1 MPISTAQLGTDAAQE
16 LIQGRLARRIGNV
29 MSMSEPY
36 GLRGTTDFPKQP
48 EESYERYDFDAHP
61 GILEEL
67 EVIERDQQGDWSTRE
82 LGWADSKLGGH
93 RILWAQP
100 ADVDANGIDDL
111 IFCASSVDTDQW
123 YKQLGTEKGSSFE
136 PEETDAFLAGTL
148 RVAIADDQG
157 NLSLADS
164 AQQMGNAK
172 PWGCAY
178 DDYRYTA
185 DVAGDGRTQLLLVR
199 GRVMRAESST
209 RPSAPTPTPPM
220 ALAPTAGLIA
230 TPSFPSISSC
240 ACARALATRSFPICR
255 WSAGDLA
262 KAPQGSRFQRRRDR
276 GLRLR
281 RVDRSRALNWAHLDN
296 GFSESDPESLESS
309 GIHIYFGT
317 GNGYASGYW
326 AEDKYEHPWE
336 FALEFLSSQVA
347 DVNGDGRADLVE
359 FGPTVLENGNDDP
372 DGFDPQAEYDPESGL
387 YEVNALTQLQARLGQ
402 EFDLNHNDGSMPTQP
417 LLDTWNYLEM
427 DRRIWSA
434 EEPAS
439 DYAFVMFDVDANT
452 SLDVQLYNAE
462 THKFQFLTRTPSEAV
477 AMRGEGQFPGVQI
490 AKVTNGYGARQS
502 ANYVP
507 ASTPGSGSITTLL
520 RANGHCAHA
529 PRPAGRQRSRKRVW
543 NGAKRSPLPQLHHLP
558 LRQLA
563 L

>member
-1 MPISTAQLGTDAAQE
+1 
-16 LIQGRLARRIGNV
+16 

-199 GRVMRAESST
+199 GRDDAGRKLYPAQRANTYTAYGLGANGWSYRDSQLPFDQFMRL
-209 RPSAPTPTPPM
+209 R
-220 ALAPTAGLIA
+220 G
-230 TPSFPSISSC
+230 
-240 ACARALATRSFPICR
+240 ALATRSFPICR

-262 KAPQGSRFQRRRDR
+262 KAPQGSAISTAT
-276 GLRLR
+276 G
-281 RVDRSRALNWAHLDN
+281 SRT
-296 GFSESDPESLESS
+296 SPSS
-309 GIHIYFGT
+309 
-317 GNGYASGYW
+317 S
-326 AEDKYEHPWE
+326 
-336 FALEFLSSQVA
+336 
-347 DVNGDGRADLVE
+347 
-359 FGPTVLENGNDDP
+359 
-372 DGFDPQAEYDPESGL
+372 
-387 YEVNALTQLQARLGQ
+387 
-402 EFDLNHNDGSMPTQP
+402 
-417 LLDTWNYLEM
+417 
-427 DRRIWSA
+427 
-434 EEPAS
+434 
-439 DYAFVMFDVDANT
+439 
-452 SLDVQLYNAE
+452 
-462 THKFQFLTRTPSEAV
+462 
-477 AMRGEGQFPGVQI
+477 
-490 AKVTNGYGARQS
+490 
-502 ANYVP
+502 
-507 ASTPGSGSITTLL
+507 
-520 RANGHCAHA
+520 
-529 PRPAGRQRSRKRVW
+529 
-543 NGAKRSPLPQLHHLP
+543 
-558 LRQLA
+558 
-563 L
+563 